1 MFLPRLL
8 PCGLLP
14 CLVAAAFPQQGRVE
28 ARLDATY
35 DYVIIGGGTAGLTI
49 ASRLAENPALSV
61 AVVEAGG
68 FYQADNG
75 NLSVVPGYCTTYA
88 GTEPNLTHP
97 NVDWGFV
104 TTPQQESLHYHSNP
118 SHTQAYSATTGRG
131 RQ

>member
-8 PCGLLP
+8 PCGLLL
-14 CLVAAAFPQQGRVE
+14 CLVAAVFPQQDPASRVE

-75 NLSVVPGYCTTYA
+75 NLSVVPAYCTTYA
-88 GTEPNLTHP
+88 GTEPNLTNP

-104 TTPQQESLHYHSNP
+104 TTPQPVSLHYHTNTSLHP
-118 SHTQAYSATTGRG
+118 G
-131 RQ
+131 